1 MVDDLEPL
9 EGDSRL
15 LIKLNSDGAPD
26 QAIVR
31 DYDIPGAHILA
42 NLRAPGAHIADV

>member
-1 MVDDLEPL
+1 MVDALEPL

-15 LIKLNSDGAPD
+15 LVELNSDGD

-42 NLRAPGAHIADV
+42 KLRAPGAHIADV